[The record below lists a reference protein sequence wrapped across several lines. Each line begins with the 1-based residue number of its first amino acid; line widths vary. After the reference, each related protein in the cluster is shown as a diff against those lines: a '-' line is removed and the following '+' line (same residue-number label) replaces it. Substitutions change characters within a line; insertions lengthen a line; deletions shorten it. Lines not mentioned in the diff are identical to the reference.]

1 MNRPT
6 MTRMIFAL
14 SLGFGGVILATQ
26 IAFAASPCGSRETLT
41 DELTSKRER
50 I

>member
-14 SLGFGGVILATQ
+14 SLGFVGVILATQ
-26 IAFAASPCGSRETLT
+26 IAFANPQCGNREALA
-41 DELTSKRER
+41 DELPAKGER